1 MLLTDIFM
9 KNDITRPLFMDII
22 AEADVVDT
30 TGEMQSASTVL
41 PLSNREYYMSIQME
55 EKFEASETKSFV
67 ISIKNASGK
76 DLDKEIDF
84 WLDDSPKITKSISN
98 KSIILSKTETGRHIL
113 HAKYE
118 DEEVSHDFLV
128 FDKNADCVPAE
139 MDLWSYQS
147 GDVFPKNGDDII
159 IQIGC
164 SKKDT
169 YILYNIFSG
178 QTLLECGTE
187 YSKTGMINRHFS
199 YKREY
204 GNAILISY
212 AWVKDMKMLTKNFT
226 ITKPIP
232 KHELRLSWSS
242 FRDRVSPGTQEVW
255 TLSVRDSDG
264 RNVSANVIATMY
276 DKALEKIAP
285 NSWDNF
291 GPKLKWNIPDTDWCY
306 NEMRNISLEFARD
319 SNSVRI
325 PYRFN
330 AFKSFVI
337 NMLTGK
343 YLNPVRFSIA
353 KEILDFG
360 FEEKRCLE
368 EECCIARCYD
378 DGMNRSQQRLAR
390 SPEPMEH
397 LRSNMSETA
406 FFMPMLR
413 TDDYGNVKI
422 EFTLPDSLT
431 TWKFKAFA
439 HTKEMYCSLFE
450 DETIARKTVMVQ
462 PNLPRFVRV
471 GDETTI
477 TTKVINTS
485 EDMIS
490 GRVVLELLNAADEKL
505 IYSDSKPLELDGNKS
520 CAVSFLF
527 TPDEEIEDYICKVY
541 AVGNNFSDGEQHSIP
556 VLPDKTEVIVSYIIS
571 QDREGTEEINTG
583 VLLPEGCSR
592 RHLLLQYTNNPIWLA
607 IKALPAMTDYESDNA
622 ISIAVS
628 LYCNL
633 LTAHLQKNVKKYGT
647 IEMPGTIT
655 LEKTTKKLVNKLRK
669 LQGYGGGFRWYKDM
683 PESLYMTT
691 EILMHLCRLQKFTG
705 DDFNKIGEIVG
716 KAFKFCDGEM
726 VSWVKELRK
735 REEKGEKVY
744 MPTFTLLQHM
754 YNCAISGR
762 ELSNKAKD
770 SYEFLMQLLKKDIHE
785 QTMREKAMSAVILE
799 YAGEHEKAMA
809 YAESLRQYTKL
820 NPERGRTFDT
830 PRATF
835 SWYSYKIPT
844 HVSGME
850 ALFLLCPEDKTTIRE
865 MQKWLLNEKRTQKWD
880 TPIDCVNA
888 VHALLLNADE
898 YISDNCISKFYA
910 DGEKMTVNI
919 KGNEGYAESEIP
931 ATTKSLTIEKTS
943 KGLSWGAVFA
953 QFLQPISD
961 VESSG
966 SGMTIEREILSD
978 KEELHVGD
986 RITVRLTYT
995 CERNFDMVTVI
1006 DSKAACM
1013 EPVHQLSWND
1023 SFKNVSPRDKE
1034 VRYSYYGLGQGTHAI
1049 ETEYYLDRPGTY
1061 ELGVATIQCTYAP
1074 EFRAICKSQKINVLK

>member
-1 MLLTDIFM
+1 
-9 KNDITRPLFMDII
+9 
-22 AEADVVDT
+22 
-30 TGEMQSASTVL
+30 MQSASTVL

-178 QTLLECGTE
+178 KTLLECGTE

-212 AWVKDMKMLTKNFT
+212 AWVKDMKMRTKNFT

-378 DGMNRSQQRLAR
+378 DGMNRSQQRFAR

-477 TTKVINTS
+477 TTTVINTS

-633 LTAHLQKNVKKYGT
+633 LTAHLQKNVMKYGT
-647 IEMPGTIT
+647 IEMPDTIT

-850 ALFLLCPEDKTTIRE
+850 ALFLLCPEDKTTLRE

-919 KGNEGYAESEIP
+919 KGNEGYTESEIP